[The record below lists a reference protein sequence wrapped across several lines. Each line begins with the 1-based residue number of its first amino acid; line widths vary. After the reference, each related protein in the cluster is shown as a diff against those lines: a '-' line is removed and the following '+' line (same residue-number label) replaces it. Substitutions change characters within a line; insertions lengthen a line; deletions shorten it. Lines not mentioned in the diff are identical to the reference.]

1 MKTTLLVRKNAVA
14 TQISAVAALDKADQS
29 DPTPSHKMEKEPKEG
44 QANVAMCTALAAHSR
59 DDSKMERVSP
69 MVNYEFSYPSDEEI
83 TPNPKVNFKK
93 TFLARL
99 GHVRSWFRGVQWT
112 RQGTPIRLKP
122 LMGQGLGRLVFQSLQ
137 GWVRYLTATR
147 R

>member
-29 DPTPSHKMEKEPKEG
+29 DRTPSHKMEKEPKEG

-69 MVNYEFSYPSDEEI
+69 MVNHEFSYPSNEEI
-83 TPNPKVNFKK
+83 TANPKVNFTK
-93 TFLARL
+93 TFSSTRPHSLMVQRRAVQEARDSDTSKLAL
-99 GHVRSWFRGVQWT
+99 
-112 RQGTPIRLKP
+112 
-122 LMGQGLGRLVFQSLQ
+122 
-137 GWVRYLTATR
+137 
-147 R
+147 

>member
-29 DPTPSHKMEKEPKEG
+29 DRTPSHKMEKEPKEG

-69 MVNYEFSYPSDEEI
+69 MVNHEFSYPSDEEI
-83 TPNPKVNFKK
+83 TANPKVNFTK
-93 TFLARL
+93 TFSSTRPHSLMVQRRAVQEARDSDTSKLAL
-99 GHVRSWFRGVQWT
+99 
-112 RQGTPIRLKP
+112 
-122 LMGQGLGRLVFQSLQ
+122 
-137 GWVRYLTATR
+137 
-147 R
+147 

>member
-1 MKTTLLVRKNAVA
+1 VKTTLLVRKNAVA

-29 DPTPSHKMEKEPKEG
+29 DRTPSHKMEKEPKEG

-69 MVNYEFSYPSDEEI
+69 MVNHEFSYPSDEEI

-99 GHVRSWFRGVQWT
+99 GHVRSWFRRMQCK
-112 RQGTPIRLKP
+112 RQGTPIRLN
-122 LMGQGLGRLVFQSLQ
+122 
-137 GWVRYLTATR
+137 
-147 R
+147 